1 MMVYW
6 AIVGAVWIVSI
17 IFLFFA
23 GYLFADLLNEGFSLS
38 LFLAMSGL
46 LLLGLVL
53 NFIVVNW
60 PIGGNVRTLDE
71 KTLKL
76 LKYLAKVAP
85 LAPRTVRV
93 ELEKLVRKY
102 SS

>member
-1 MMVYW
+1 MVYW
-6 AIVGAVWIVSI
+6 IIVGTVWVISM

-23 GYLFADLLNEGFSLS
+23 GFFFAKLSIQGFSPGSLFAMIGF
-38 LFLAMSGL
+38 FI
-46 LLLGLVL
+46 LGLVL
-53 NFIVVNW
+53 NFLVVNW
-60 PIGGNVRTLDE
+60 PVEGGHKTLDE
-71 KTLKL
+71 KTLRL

>member
-1 MMVYW
+1 MVYW
-6 AIVGAVWIVSI
+6 IIVGTVWVISMM
-17 IFLFFA
+17 FLFSA
-23 GYLFADLLNEGFSLS
+23 GFLFAKLLEQEFSIS

-46 LLLGLVL
+46 LILGLVL

-60 PIGGNVRTLDE
+60 PMSGGVRTLDE
-71 KTLKL
+71 KTLRL